1 MEVLLH
7 EFSKDY
13 RGYLFVVLDV
23 KKSIRSVK
31 ASRILSLKRVI
42 SLGLGDKET
51 KLEAIFQR
59 NYQPE
64 MFKDENA
71 LFCERCQK
79 KCDAS
84 KRTRI
89 IQAPQTL
96 IVTLKRFEY
105 DPTIENIRKI
115 DREIEYKEE
124 LSLPLQVSEVAVKVE
139 LFAVIVA

>member
-1 MEVLLH
+1 MKDFS
-7 EFSKDY
+7 EF
-13 RGYLFVVLDV
+13 LFVALVV
-23 KKSIRSVK
+23 KRLTRSVR
-31 ASRILSLKRVI
+31 AFRTRGSSRVI

-51 KLEAIFQR
+51 KLESIFQR
-59 NYQPE
+59 NFQPE
-64 MFKDENA
+64 IFKDENA

-105 DPTIENIRKI
+105 DPTIDNIRKI

-139 LFAVIVA
+139 LFAVIVS